1 MPANSFT
8 TALVADNFC
17 NRNPATVAYSALMV
31 LSLVHP
37 FRRARRPH
45 AIQADSRDK
54 ARRLPARLVTGHEPA
69 VRSALMGRG
78 RIRSGLAETWGRK
91 LTPSEDFTWRTVL
104 ERFASDGR
112 PASVQEIAERIGVP
126 DDEAR
131 TLLADLRSHDL
142 LGLDESATTITYAY
156 PFANTPTEHRVQ
168 LYRRLV
174 HAMCA
179 IDALGIAGM
188 LGTNTRIESCC
199 RACGGRIEVR
209 TTPNGK
215 ALGHYR
221 PAEAF
226 VWYDFAYAQAAAASC
241 CPAIAF
247 FCSNE
252 HLEQWLLAQSRKR
265 VGSRLTL
272 NEGLE
277 LARALFEPVLATT
290 SLR

>member
-1 MPANSFT
+1 M
-8 TALVADNFC
+8 
-17 NRNPATVAYSALMV
+17 
-31 LSLVHP
+31 
-37 FRRARRPH
+37 
-45 AIQADSRDK
+45 
-54 ARRLPARLVTGHEPA
+54 
-69 VRSALMGRG
+69 
-78 RIRSGLAETWGRK
+78 
-91 LTPSEDFTWRTVL
+91 
-104 ERFASDGR
+104 SDGR
-112 PASVQEIAERIGVP
+112 PPSVQEIVEKIRVP

-131 TLLADLRSHDL
+131 TLLADLRSYDL

-168 LYRRLV
+168 LYRQLV
-174 HAMCA
+174 HAVCA
-179 IDALGIAGM
+179 IDALGIARM
-188 LGTNTRIESCC
+188 FGTNTRIESCC

-209 TTPNGK
+209 TAQNGK

-272 NEGLE
+272 IEGLE
-277 LARALFEPVLATT
+277 LSRALFEPVLAMT

>member
-1 MPANSFT
+1 
-8 TALVADNFC
+8 
-17 NRNPATVAYSALMV
+17 
-31 LSLVHP
+31 
-37 FRRARRPH
+37 
-45 AIQADSRDK
+45 
-54 ARRLPARLVTGHEPA
+54 
-69 VRSALMGRG
+69 MGRG

-91 LTPSEDFTWRTVL
+91 LTPREDFIWRTVL

-112 PASVQEIAERIGVP
+112 PPSVQEIVEKIRVP

-131 TLLADLRSHDL
+131 TLLADLRSYDL

-168 LYRRLV
+168 LYRQLV
-174 HAMCA
+174 HAVCA
-179 IDALGIAGM
+179 IDALGIARM
-188 LGTNTRIESCC
+188 FGTNTRIESCR

-209 TTPNGK
+209 TAQNGK

-221 PAEAF
+221 PAEA
-226 VWYDFAYAQAAAASC
+226 C

-277 LARALFEPVLATT
+277 LSRSFRASPRDDEPALNCKPVKVGGCVKELRELSRVLRPDNPATRTPQLSNCGDLVLAP
-290 SLR
+290 